1 MKHSTN
7 FLSSSG
13 KVLVISGPTGSG
25 ESTVTNEIIKQYP
38 NFVRLTTATTRPKR
52 LKEKDK
58 VDYYFFTEDEFK
70 REIECGNIIEYQNN
84 RNGVYYGSY
93 KPDLEKKFASEK
105 IVIVNPDIVG
115 TRFYKKHYHA
125 PTIFIAPESIDDIRT
140 RLLNREPNMDSEQL
154 ASRLAYAQQEIKEE
168 SPYYDYQVINR
179 QNKLD
184 QTIAKVIEILKK
196 EGFIDKT
203 E

>member
-1 MKHSTN
+1 MRHSN
-7 FLSSSG
+7 

-25 ESTVTNEIIKQYP
+25 ESTVTNELIKRYP
-38 NFVRLTTATTRPKR
+38 NFVRLTTATSRPKR
-52 LKEKDK
+52 LNEKDK
-58 VDYYFFTEDEFK
+58 IDYYFFTEEEFK
-70 REIECGNIIEYQNN
+70 REVENGNIIEYQNN

-93 KPDLEKKFASEK
+93 KPDLEQKLGSGK
-105 IVIVNPDIVG
+105 IVIINPDIVG

-140 RLLNREPNMDSEQL
+140 RLLTREPNMDPAQL
-154 ASRLAYAQQEIKEE
+154 ESRLAYAQCEIQEE

-179 QNKLD
+179 QNKLNETID
-184 QTIAKVIEILKK
+184 QVIDILKK
-196 EGFIDKT
+196 KGFIDKN